1 MSRLSDTL
9 QRTLDEIPSSAA
21 ALERRAELPAMSIKN
36 IFNGSHPRSDRFD
49 QLLKAI
55 PGLTHRTELLI
66 AYILDD
72 CPDTYTAATEAILR
86 DHLYSWLQS
95 RQSSPDTASI
105 VQEIT
110 LLARPLS
117 TATLARQV
125 LTAMA
130 QRLDEGDT
138 LLAEWLADTGQLLTS
153 AHLPATDPAPE
164 TPAKYT
170 TGGGSSAGHDTIRH
184 DAMPTQHAAQEHQE
198 S

>member
-9 QRTLDEIPSSAA
+9 QRTLDELQQTAA
-21 ALERRAELPAMSIKN
+21 GLERRAELPAMSIKN
-36 IFNGSHPRSDRFD
+36 FFNGSHPRSDRFD
-49 QLLKAI
+49 RLLQAI

-72 CPDTYTAATEAILR
+72 CPAAYTAAIEAILR
-86 DHLYSWLQS
+86 DHLYAWLHA
-95 RQSSPDTASI
+95 RQAAPDTASI

-153 AHLPATDPAPE
+153 AHLPVTDPAPE
-164 TPAKYT
+164 TPTQYT
-170 TGGGSSAGHDTIRH
+170 TGTED
-184 DAMPTQHAAQEHQE
+184 
-198 S
+198 